1 MIGSKNALRREHK
14 DSHVRTR
21 VLLWVRRVAA
31 VLVLLIAV
39 GAALAAGLLTPY
51 FLAPRTA
58 NILLLTISAVVS
70 FALLT
75 LAGTKLGLYCWGTD
89 RRRLIATLSTL
100 LTIMFLGWLYIC
112 VLRPSRSH
120 FAGVVPYANTKYW
133 QLPTGSMIAY
143 SEYDP
148 PQGVAA
154 KPEAIVYLHGGP
166 GVRQGPFDQ
175 DIYGSFAANGFR
187 VFLYDQAGSG
197 LSGFL
202 PHLQDYTVARSV
214 ADLEAIRQKIGVEKV
229 ILIGHSWGSTLAA
242 SYMAKFP
249 THVAKVVF
257 HSPGRIWRLES
268 EDADYSRT
276 DAGLTGLPS
285 LRLLAAL
292 FLNDR
297 NPNAAEKLVP
307 QLESEILV
315 VPSFR
320 QTLGTVVC
328 KGDFN
333 KLPKDLI
340 GALDGHENPGIN
352 PYVLQE
358 LVPDTENAEDDPHA
372 ALRENHTP
380 AILLYPEC
388 NYLSW
393 GGAVDY
399 RKTLPNL
406 KIYYIPRA
414 GHYIQFEQPE
424 LLKRVILTFLLDQP
438 EVLSPYTSDAD
449 PRKNQ
454 P

>member
-1 MIGSKNALRREHK
+1 M
-14 DSHVRTR
+14 
-21 VLLWVRRVAA
+21 VRRVTAVLIFLLAIGAA
-31 VLVLLIAV
+31 VST
-39 GAALAAGLLTPY
+39 GLLTPY
-51 FLAPRTA
+51 FLAIRTA
-58 NILLLTISAVVS
+58 NILTLTISAVVS
-70 FALLT
+70 FALL
-75 LAGTKLGLYCWGTD
+75 AFVGTKLALFSWGTKSW
-89 RRRLIATLSTL
+89 RLPAMLSGL
-100 LTIMFLGWLYIC
+100 LTVIFLGWFYIG
-112 VLRPSRSH
+112 VLRPSGSH
-120 FAGVVPYANTKYW
+120 FANVVPYANTKYW
-133 QLPTGSMIAY
+133 QLPTGSTIAY

-148 PQGVAA
+148 PQGVAVR
-154 KPEAIVYLHGGP
+154 PEAIVYLHGGP

-202 PHLQDYTVARSV
+202 PHLRDYTVARSV
-214 ADLEAIRQKIGVEKV
+214 ADLEAIRQKIGVEQM

-249 THVAKVVF
+249 SHVSKVVF
-257 HSPGRIWRLES
+257 HSPSRIWRIES
-268 EDADYSRT
+268 EERYDFSRT
-276 DAGLTGLPS
+276 DVGHQGLPG

-292 FLNDR
+292 FLRDR
-297 NPNAAEKLVP
+297 NPEAAEKLVP

-333 KLPKDLI
+333 KLPNDLI
-340 GALDGHENPGIN
+340 GVLDGHKNPGVN

-358 LVPDTENAEDDPHA
+358 LVPDTEHAEGDPHA

-393 GGAVDY
+393 SGAVDY
-399 RKTLPNL
+399 RRTLPNL
-406 KIYYIPRA
+406 KIYYISRA

-424 LLKRVILTFLLDQP
+424 ILRRVILNFLLDQP
-438 EVLSPYTSDAD
+438 NALSPYTSDAD
-449 PRKNQ
+449 PRGNHE
-454 P
+454 

>member
-1 MIGSKNALRREHK
+1 MRTAGRR
-14 DSHVRTR
+14 SAAFLVFL
-21 VLLWVRRVAA
+21 VVVAA
-31 VLVLLIAV
+31 AFT
-39 GAALAAGLLTPY
+39 AGLLTPY
-51 FLAPRTA
+51 FLAARTA
-58 NILLLTISAVVS
+58 NIGLLVISAGMSFALFTCVGTTLALSIAAIGKRRLGLMVSGLLTILFV
-70 FALLT
+70 
-75 LAGTKLGLYCWGTD
+75 
-89 RRRLIATLSTL
+89 
-100 LTIMFLGWLYIC
+100 GWLY
-112 VLRPSRSH
+112 VWVMRPTGSH
-120 FAGVVPYANTKYW
+120 YAQVVPYVNTKYW
-133 QLPTGSMIAY
+133 QLPTGSVIAY

-148 PQGVAA
+148 PAGVPVR
-154 KPEAIVYLHGGP
+154 PEAIIYLHGGP

-202 PHLQDYTVARSV
+202 PHLRDYTVARSV
-214 ADLEAIRQKIGVEKV
+214 ADLEAIRQKIGVEKM

-257 HSPGRIWRLES
+257 HSPGEIWRLES
-268 EDADYSRT
+268 GETYDFSRT
-276 DAGLTGLPS
+276 DAGPQGLPGP
-285 LRLLAAL
+285 RLLAAL
-292 FLNDR
+292 FLRDR
-297 NPNAAEKLVP
+297 NPEAAEKLVP

-333 KLPKDLI
+333 KLPKDLV
-340 GALDGHENPGIN
+340 GALDGHENPGVN

-358 LVPDTENAEDDPHA
+358 LIPDTENAEGDPHA
-372 ALRENHTP
+372 ALREDHTP
-380 AILLYPEC
+380 TILLYPEC

-393 GGAVDY
+393 RGALDY

-406 KIYYIPRA
+406 KIYYIPKA

-424 LLKRVILTFLLDQP
+424 LLRRVILNFLLDQHDAI
-438 EVLSPYTSDAD
+438 SPYTSDAD
-449 PRKNQ
+449 PRRNE

>member
-1 MIGSKNALRREHK
+1 MTS
-14 DSHVRTR
+14 
-21 VLLWVRRVAA
+21 
-31 VLVLLIAV
+31 
-39 GAALAAGLLTPY
+39 GLLTII
-51 FLAPRTA
+51 F
-58 NILLLTISAVVS
+58 
-70 FALLT
+70 F
-75 LAGTKLGLYCWGTD
+75 C
-89 RRRLIATLSTL
+89 
-100 LTIMFLGWLYIC
+100 WLYVG
-112 VLRPSRSH
+112 VLRPSGSH
-120 FAGVVPYANTKYW
+120 FAEVVPYANTKYW
-133 QLPTGSMIAY
+133 QLPTGSRIAY

-148 PQGVAA
+148 PQGVAV

-166 GVRQGPFDQ
+166 GARQAPFDQ

-202 PHLQDYTVARSV
+202 PHLRDYTVTRSV
-214 ADLEAIRQKIGVEKV
+214 ADLEAIRQKIGVEKM
-229 ILIGHSWGSTLAA
+229 ILIGHSWGSTLAV
-242 SYMAKFP
+242 SYMARFP
-249 THVAKVVF
+249 TRVAKVVF
-257 HSPGRIWRLES
+257 HSPAKMWRLES
-268 EDADYSRT
+268 EDYDYSRT
-276 DAGLTGLPS
+276 DGGFPGLPR

-292 FLNDR
+292 LLRDLN
-297 NPNAAEKLVP
+297 PEAAEKLVP

-333 KLPKDLI
+333 KLPNELL
-340 GALDGHENPGIN
+340 GALDGHENPGVN
-352 PYVLQE
+352 PYVLQQ
-358 LVPDTENAEDDPHA
+358 LVPDTEHAEGDPHA

-393 GGAVDY
+393 SGAVDY

-438 EVLSPYTSDAD
+438 DAIPPYTSDVD
-449 PRKNQ
+449 PRRNH

>member
-1 MIGSKNALRREHK
+1 LTFIIAI
-14 DSHVRTR
+14 
-21 VLLWVRRVAA
+21 AA
-31 VLVLLIAV
+31 S
-39 GAALAAGLLTPY
+39 LAAGLLTPY
-51 FLAPRTA
+51 FLAARTA
-58 NILLLTISAVVS
+58 NIRLLTISAVAS

-75 LAGTKLGLYCWGTD
+75 CAGTKLALSCWGTH
-89 RRRLIATLSTL
+89 RKGLTTTLSGL
-100 LTIMFLGWLYIC
+100 LAIIFFVWLYVE
-112 VLRPSRSH
+112 VLRPSSSH
-120 FAGVVPYANTKYW
+120 FAEVVPYANTKYW
-133 QLPTGSMIAY
+133 QLPTGSVIAY

-148 PQGVAA
+148 PHGVTV

-175 DIYGSFAANGFR
+175 DIYGSFAASGFR

-202 PHLQDYTVARSV
+202 PHLRDYTVARSI
-214 ADLEAIRQKIGVEKV
+214 ADLEAIRQKIGVEKL

-249 THVAKVVF
+249 THVAKAVF
-257 HSPGRIWRLES
+257 HSPGEIWRLES
-268 EDADYSRT
+268 EDYDFSRT
-276 DAGLTGLPS
+276 DVGRQGLPGF
-285 LRLLAAL
+285 RLLAAL
-292 FLNDR
+292 FLRDR
-297 NPNAAEKLVP
+297 NPEAAEKLVP

-333 KLPKDLI
+333 RLPNDLI
-340 GALDGHENPGIN
+340 SALDGHENPGVN

-358 LVPDTENAEDDPHA
+358 VIPDTERTEGDPHA
-372 ALRENHTP
+372 ALRGNRTP

-393 GGAVDY
+393 RGAVDY
-399 RKTLPNL
+399 RETLPNL
-406 KIYYIPRA
+406 KIYYIARA

-424 LLKRVILTFLLDQP
+424 LLRRVILTFLLDQP
-438 EVLSPYTSDAD
+438 DAIPPYTSDAD
-449 PRKNQ
+449 PRTNQ

>member
-1 MIGSKNALRREHK
+1 MGTRLLSL
-14 DSHVRTR
+14 VRP
-21 VLLWVRRVAA
+21 VAA
-31 VLVLLIAV
+31 ALIFLIATA
-39 GAALAAGLLTPY
+39 AALAAGLLTPY
-51 FLAPRTA
+51 VLAAWTS
-58 NILLLTISAVVS
+58 NILLLAISAVSS
-70 FALLT
+70 FALLM
-75 LAGTKLGLYCWGTD
+75 LAGTSLGLACWGAS
-89 RRRLIATLSTL
+89 RKRFAAIVSGL
-100 LTIMFLGWLYIC
+100 LAVIFLGWLYVM
-112 VLRPSRSH
+112 VLRPSSSH
-120 FAGVVPYANTKYW
+120 FAEVVPYANTKYG
-133 QLPTGSMIAY
+133 QLPTGSVIAY

-148 PQGVAA
+148 PQGIAV

-202 PHLQDYTVARSV
+202 PHLRDYTVSRSV
-214 ADLEAIRQKIGVEKV
+214 ADLEAIRQKIGVEKM

-242 SYMAKFP
+242 SYMARFP
-249 THVAKVVF
+249 THVSKVVF
-257 HSPGRIWRLES
+257 HSPGRIWQLES
-268 EDADYSRT
+268 EDYDYSRT
-276 DAGLTGLPS
+276 GGSLPGLPD

-292 FLNDR
+292 FLRDR
-297 NPNAAEKLVP
+297 NPEAAEKLVP

-320 QTLGTVVC
+320 KTLGTVVC
-328 KGDFN
+328 SGDYS
-333 KLPKDLI
+333 KLPQDLI
-340 GALDGHENPGIN
+340 KALDGHENPGVN

-358 LVPDTENAEDDPHA
+358 LIPDTEHPEGDPHA
-372 ALRENHTP
+372 ALRENRTP

-393 GGAVDY
+393 KGALDY
-399 RKTLPNL
+399 RTTLPNL
-406 KIYYIPRA
+406 RIYYIPRA

-424 LLKRVILTFLLDQP
+424 LLKRIILTFLLDQP
-438 EVLSPYTSDAD
+438 DVTSPYTSDTD